1 MTTVI
6 AASCRLYRVF
16 LFAYPP
22 RLRDE
27 FGFDM
32 MSAFEQQLA
41 DAARDGGAI
50 EVFRVWWRALWEM
63 THIGVLSRLAPASC
77 SIAALSLVSSS
88 ALFLL
93 FFWAAGFA
101 QHCAK

>member
-27 FGFDM
+27 FGLDM
-32 MSAFEQQLA
+32 MSTFEQQLA

-50 EVFRVWWRALWEM
+50 EVFRVWWRAFLEM
-63 THIGVLSRLAPASC
+63 PRIAAISRLAPASC
-77 SIAALSLVSSS
+77 SIAVLSLVSSS

-101 QHCAK
+101 SHCAK